1 MPCSTELA
9 QRFVFLGNPLKLLL
23 DREIAAALCDHP
35 NLCGPAAVNCA
46 RDPSKVM
53 SASGPHRTEGI
64 PDKGYSIATFDLSQ
78 TT

>member
-1 MPCSTELA
+1 LLNRVG
-9 QRFVFLGNPLKLLL
+9 QRFVFLGDPLKLLL
-23 DREIAAALCDHP
+23 DREIAAGLCDHP
-35 NLCGPAAVNCA
+35 NLCGPAAVKL

-64 PDKGYSIATFDLSQ
+64 PDKGYSMPTFDLSQ